1 VPKRYTPQDL
11 VANFAKL
18 SSLPEVYLKIREA
31 VESPDSSAREVA
43 QLISSDPAI
52 TARLLKVVNS
62 VVYGM
67 PRGVESV
74 VQAVNILGMQP
85 IHDIILASSV
95 TTKFAGVSYGLMN
108 VRRFWSHSLLCALT
122 ARALGKRANLVDHE
136 RLFVVGLL
144 SRVGHLVMYDKIP
157 QLTAVALSH
166 CERTGQALYAVERQL
181 IGCDYA
187 AVGGDLLAR
196 WRLPE
201 TIVSMVQDHV
211 EPERAHSSAIGAAI
225 VHLAAA
231 VADAATSST
240 GHVDT
245 ARLDPYLWEATGLA
259 PETLADVEKKAGA
272 EFVETAKVFVPT
284 LAEVA

>member
-1 VPKRYTPQDL
+1 MPKRYTPHDL
-11 VANFAKL
+11 VATFSKL
-18 SSLPEVYLKIREA
+18 SSLPDVYLKIREA

-43 QLISSDPAI
+43 KLISSDPAI

-95 TTKFAGVSYGLMN
+95 TTTFAGVSCGLMN
-108 VRRFWSHSLLCALT
+108 VRQFWSHSLLRALT
-122 ARALGKRANLVDHE
+122 ARALGKQANLVDNE

-157 QLTAVALSH
+157 QLAVLALSQS
-166 CERTGQALYAVERQL
+166 ERTEQPLFAVERQV

-196 WRLPE
+196 WRLPDS
-201 TIVSMVQDHV
+201 IVAMILDHV
-211 EPERAHSSAIGAAI
+211 EPERAQSSAIGAAI

-231 VADAATSST
+231 VADAATSSA
-240 GHVDT
+240 GPVDT
-245 ARLDPYLWEATGLA
+245 ASLDPYLWEATGLT
-259 PETLADVEKKAGA
+259 PETLSGVEKKAGM
-272 EFVETAKVFVPT
+272 EFVEAAKVFIPT

>member
-1 VPKRYTPQDL
+1 M
-11 VANFAKL
+11 
-18 SSLPEVYLKIREA
+18 REA
-31 VESPDSSAREVA
+31 VESPDSSARDVA

-74 VQAVNILGMQP
+74 VQAVNIMGMQP
-85 IHDIILASSV
+85 IHDIILTSSV
-95 TTKFAGVSYGLMN
+95 TTTFAGVPYGLMN
-108 VRRFWSHSLLCALT
+108 VSRFWSHSLLCALS
-122 ARALGKRANLVDHE
+122 ARALGKRANLIDHD
-136 RLFVVGLL
+136 RLFLVGLL
-144 SRVGHLVMYDKIP
+144 SRVGRLVMYDKIP

-166 CERTGQALYAVERQL
+166 SERTGQQLYGVERQL

-201 TIVSMVQDHV
+201 SIVAMILEHV
-211 EPERAHSSAIGAAI
+211 EPVQAHSSVIGAAI

-231 VADAATSST
+231 AADAATSSK
-240 GHVDT
+240 GHVD
-245 ARLDPYLWEATGLA
+245 AAKFDPYLWEATGLT
-259 PETLADVEKKAGA
+259 PEILADVEKKAGA